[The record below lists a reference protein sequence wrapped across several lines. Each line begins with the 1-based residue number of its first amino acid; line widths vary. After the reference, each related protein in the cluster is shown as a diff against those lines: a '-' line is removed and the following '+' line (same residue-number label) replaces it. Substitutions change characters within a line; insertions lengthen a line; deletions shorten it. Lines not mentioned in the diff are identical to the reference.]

1 MKTTINKIVWLCFIA
16 IVSVSCSKNDDCDPK
31 DEDSPCYAGPTAGSD
46 LLLIE
51 ERTNGKTEMR
61 FEYNDRNQVVVRHV
75 HGVEGNVTH
84 ENFTYNGDKL
94 IKVERRSNG
103 ELVMSEEFTYGAGN
117 RPTKGIYKDNKGRV
131 LANITYAYSVNKVT
145 ERSFNREG
153 QQVGINT
160 YTFDTIGKNIIKQVT
175 GIQDISLVTIEYGD
189 YDNKPCRYTNYPWA
203 WKVGSAVIYNT
214 KENEKSYFYSHGTY
228 RHRNLCPAI
237 SKGNY
242 GSECRNWSGN
252 RSGRSWESPS
262 SHQCFCRS
270 RDMGYW
276 WSGNN

>member
-203 WKVGSAVIYNT
+203 WKVGSANNARSQSLFSQVGGGAVASRNDRWEYTYNAAGYPLT
-214 KENEKSYFYSHGTY
+214 AKVLDKASGKLVETRTFTY
-228 RHRNLCPAI
+228 KKAN
-237 SKGNY
+237 
-242 GSECRNWSGN
+242 
-252 RSGRSWESPS
+252 
-262 SHQCFCRS
+262 
-270 RDMGYW
+270 
-276 WSGNN
+276 